1 MFSLRSSDGVILS
14 EGLTIPK
21 AISVL
26 NNAFRAN
33 HKKLRV
39 YQGNSYFCDYYL

>member
-21 AISVL
+21 AISIL
-26 NNAFRAN
+26 NNAFRVK
-33 HKKLRV
+33 HKKLKV